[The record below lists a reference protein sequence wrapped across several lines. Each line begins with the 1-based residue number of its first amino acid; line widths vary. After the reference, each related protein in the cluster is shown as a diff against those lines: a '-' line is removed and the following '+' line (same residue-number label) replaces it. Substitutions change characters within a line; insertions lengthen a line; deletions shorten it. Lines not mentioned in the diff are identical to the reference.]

1 MDLYISS
8 LLLGAIGLGAMA
20 LSGLGRGHSG
30 AHGHGSGAGHGG
42 HATGHGHAA
51 HHLGHSHAANGHGAH
66 GHAHGEHG
74 HATSHHGESFAG
86 KAFWSIMSPRFLFSF
101 ALGFGAAGQLFKSA
115 LGGPALFAAAVG
127 GALLFDRLLVAPL
140 WNFTMRFASEPATT
154 LESAI
159 TDEATA
165 VTAFDANGQGIV
177 SLEVDGQVH
186 QILATLKAS
195 DRLPGTRVRAGQR
208 LRIEDVDAE
217 RNRCTVTLL

>member
-20 LSGLGRGHSG
+20 LSGIGNRGHSDAHGHGNGGGHAGHSG
-30 AHGHGSGAGHGG
+30 AHGHGEH
-42 HATGHGHAA
+42 
-51 HHLGHSHAANGHGAH
+51 GHGAH
-66 GHAHGEHG
+66 GH
-74 HATSHHGESFAG
+74 SHLSDSLASRT
-86 KAFWSIMSPRFLFSF
+86 FWSITSPRFLFSF
-101 ALGFGAAGQLFKSA
+101 ALGFGAAGELFKSA
-115 LGGPALFAAAVG
+115 LSGPLLLAAAIA
-127 GALLFDRLLVAPL
+127 GAVLFERLLVSPL

-165 VTAFDANGQGIV
+165 VTSFDANGQGIV

-217 RNRCTVTLL
+217 RHRCTVTLL

>member
-8 LLLGAIGLGAMA
+8 LLLGAVGLGAMA
-20 LSGLGRGHSG
+20 LSGIGNRGHSE
-30 AHGHGSGAGHGG
+30 AHGHGNGAGH
-42 HATGHGHAA
+42 AGHG
-51 HHLGHSHAANGHGAH
+51 GAH
-66 GHAHGEHG
+66 GHAHSAHGHGNHGHEHG
-74 HATSHHGESFAG
+74 HATHLTDSLASRT
-86 KAFWSIMSPRFLFSF
+86 FWSITSPRFLFSF
-101 ALGFGAAGQLFKSA
+101 ALGFGAAGELLKSA
-115 LGGPALFAAAVG
+115 LSGPALLIAAIAGAV
-127 GALLFDRLLVAPL
+127 LFERLLVSPL
-140 WNFTMRFASEPATT
+140 WNLSMRFASEPAAT

-177 SLEVDGQVH
+177 SLEVDGKVH

-217 RNRCTVTLL
+217 RHRCTVTLL